1 MQLYYFLDNLSKH
14 SSCIKLGIP
23 ETEGN
28 WVISR
33 NYELRSKVGQMS
45 VIVCW
50 LVFLCLIKL
59 CRCL

>member
-14 SSCIKLGIP
+14 SSSIKLGIP